1 MFGAIIVIIVTI
13 FGIVTEAQLG
23 GSMTPLYIDRE
34 TEAQREVGAC
44 TELSLGKEA
53 EL

>member
-1 MFGAIIVIIVTI
+1 MFGAIIVIIVTV
-13 FGIVTEAQLG
+13 FGITEAQLG
-23 GSMTPLYIDRE
+23 GSMTPLDIDRE

-44 TELSLGKEA
+44 TELFLGKEA